1 LPPDGLG
8 SGDGAFPADGSGVG
22 LGAVVGAGV
31 GERAGVGVGAGF
43 GGGAVFSGGA
53 VFLGVDAADGFV
65 AAFVVVDLW
74 FVDAEAVVRGVGSAV
89 GDGSGVVVTTTA
101 AAGIDSTRVRA
112 MSRSKRSALLVRGG
126 STTRVAATRGTD
138 GAGTGGIASRP
149 RRAPT
154 VKPTMTPTTDW
165 IDFESTRGGPRAW
178 SGGRDQTTPIRTRP
192 HHDDADAGWRT

>member
-1 LPPDGLG
+1 M
-8 SGDGAFPADGSGVG
+8 
-22 LGAVVGAGV
+22 
-31 GERAGVGVGAGF
+31 
-43 GGGAVFSGGA
+43 
-53 VFLGVDAADGFV
+53 GVDAADGFV

-112 MSRSKRSALLVRGG
+112 ISRSRSALLVRGG
-126 STTRVAATRGTD
+126 STTRVAATRSTD

-165 IDFESTRGGPRAW
+165 IDFE
-178 SGGRDQTTPIRTRP
+178 
-192 HHDDADAGWRT
+192 H